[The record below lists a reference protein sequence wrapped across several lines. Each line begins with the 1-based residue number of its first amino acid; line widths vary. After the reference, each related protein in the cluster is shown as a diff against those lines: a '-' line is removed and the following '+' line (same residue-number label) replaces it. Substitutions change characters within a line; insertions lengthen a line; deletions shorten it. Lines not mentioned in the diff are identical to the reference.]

1 MGWKGESRR
10 HSMSRKGIK
19 TAQGQQINRTSRLE
33 QSSSMCF
40 ESNGMLGEIVSLANL
55 VGFGGLLDKNKAS
68 GVKKDAYEKDAKKII
83 IYPSTE
89 TAKSIKWLKKEHEEG
104 DRVRRK
110 QVKRMITIS
119 IKEIESRI
127 RLQRNIDVRN
137 NFHRSRKMLVDL
149 RKELS

>member
-19 TAQGQQINRTSRLE
+19 TTQGQQINGTSKLE
-33 QSSSMCF
+33 RSSSMCF
-40 ESNGMLGEIVSLANL
+40 ESNGVLGEVISLANL

-83 IYPSTE
+83 VYPSTE
-89 TAKSIKWLKKEHEEG
+89 TAKSIKWLRKEHEEG

-110 QVKRMITIS
+110 QVERMITIS
-119 IKEIESRI
+119 VKEIESRI
-127 RLQRNIDVRN
+127 AKQKNIDVRIN
-137 NFHRSRKMLVDL
+137 LHKSRKMLVDL
-149 RKELS
+149 RTELI